1 MWAYPREQSAKEKM
15 RSCFEEQSGKAPTNL
30 RTHDYA
36 NELHERFS
44 AEKMYKKFVDN
55 VLGFDSSLIETQQE
69 EETVLEFE

>member
-1 MWAYPREQSAKEKM
+1 M

-44 AEKMYKKFVDN
+44 AEKMYKKFVD
-55 VLGFDSSLIETQQE
+55 LFKIEEDKFDVQEWLNELEITETE
-69 EETVLEFE
+69 

>member
-1 MWAYPREQSAKEKM
+1 M

-44 AEKMYKKFVDN
+44 AEKMYKKFVD
-55 VLGFDSSLIETQQE
+55 LFDSDSTVEMNQWLQELE
-69 EETVLEFE
+69 EEIEEHE